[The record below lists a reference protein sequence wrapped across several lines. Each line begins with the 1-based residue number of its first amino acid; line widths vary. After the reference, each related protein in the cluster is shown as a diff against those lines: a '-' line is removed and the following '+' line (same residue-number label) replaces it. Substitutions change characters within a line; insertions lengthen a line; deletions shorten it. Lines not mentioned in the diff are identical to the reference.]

1 MTSAVR
7 LLILLGLF
15 FKIEVL
21 FAQSKLTV
29 YTYPSFLSEW
39 GPGAALKKLFEQEC
53 GCTLHF
59 MAAGEGAALIS
70 KLKLEGSSSR
80 ADVILGVDNSMVLD
94 AIDSH
99 LFHPLVVPKLKMQV
113 KIPEQILSYAVP
125 FDFGLITVMY
135 DSQKIANPPKSLDD
149 LLQRSEFRKQL
160 ILQDPRFS
168 APGLSFLSFLD
179 STYGDSLPAK
189 LKLLRTQALNV
200 TPGWSEAYA
209 LFTKGEAPM
218 VVSYTSSEFYHR
230 IVENSSR
237 YRAAIFSEHT
247 VHVEFAGVVKT
258 SKNKILATSFVDFLL
273 SHEAQKVISQANWMY
288 PIIPEAQIKGL
299 NSIFSKSAKPHLKE
313 LKFLTALSRN
323 KLRDVW
329 LSEFK

>member
-7 LLILLGLF
+7 LLILLGLI

-113 KIPEQILSYAVP
+113 KIPEQNLSYAVP
-125 FDFGLITVMY
+125 FDFGLITVM
-135 DSQKIANPPKSLDD
+135 
-149 LLQRSEFRKQL
+149 
-160 ILQDPRFS
+160 
-168 APGLSFLSFLD
+168 
-179 STYGDSLPAK
+179 
-189 LKLLRTQALNV
+189 
-200 TPGWSEAYA
+200 
-209 LFTKGEAPM
+209 
-218 VVSYTSSEFYHR
+218 
-230 IVENSSR
+230 
-237 YRAAIFSEHT
+237 
-247 VHVEFAGVVKT
+247 
-258 SKNKILATSFVDFLL
+258 
-273 SHEAQKVISQANWMY
+273 
-288 PIIPEAQIKGL
+288 
-299 NSIFSKSAKPHLKE
+299 
-313 LKFLTALSRN
+313 
-323 KLRDVW
+323 
-329 LSEFK
+329 